1 MNIATMAAVIHNSRT
16 VLSVFASKTL
26 ALIIRKRIAFG
37 SINVYD
43 CRFAT
48 AVEAILTHTIRQRG
62 TQA

>member
-1 MNIATMAAVIHNSRT
+1 MNIATVAAVIPNSRT
-16 VLSVFASKTL
+16 VLSVFASKTF

-37 SINVYD
+37 SINVYYLGN
-43 CRFAT
+43 AT